1 MSPRMTWSEVCRSD
15 RFRGRWVALDN
26 VRYATGGTAPV
37 EADVVDADEDL
48 AELCSRM
55 RASDRTSCA
64 ILFCEE
70 PLPPTSVRRPVGPL
84 RAFGPEGDAGAPRL
98 AVRAPRRAMHH

>member
-1 MSPRMTWSEVCRSD
+1 MSPRMTWSEVCCSD

-26 VRYATGGTAPV
+26 VRYAAGSSAPV

-48 AELCSRM
+48 AELCSRI
-55 RASDRTSCA
+55 RAADRTSCA
-64 ILFCEE
+64 ILFCDE
-70 PLPPTSVRRPVGPL
+70 PVPPTSVRRPVRL
-84 RAFGPEGDAGAPRL
+84 DGAAIAQH

>member
-1 MSPRMTWSEVCRSD
+1 MSPRMTWSEVCCSD

-26 VRYATGGTAPV
+26 VRYAAGSSAPA

-55 RASDRTSCA
+55 RAADRTSCA

-70 PLPPTSVRRPVGPL
+70 PLPPTSVRRPVSSP
-84 RAFGPEGDAGAPRL
+84 
-98 AVRAPRRAMHH
+98 RAPRRAMHH

>member
-1 MSPRMTWSEVCRSD
+1 MTWSEVCCSD

-26 VRYATGGTAPV
+26 VRYAAGSSAPA

-55 RASDRTSCA
+55 RAADRTSCA

-70 PLPPTSVRRPVGPL
+70 PVSPTSVRRSTSASGL
-84 RAFGPEGDAGAPRL
+84 RVAASAHSGTTPMPSPR
-98 AVRAPRRAMHH
+98 RAPRRAMQH

>member
-1 MSPRMTWSEVCRSD
+1 MSPRMTWLEVCSSD

-26 VRYATGGTAPV
+26 VRYATGSTAPV

-48 AELCSRM
+48 AELCARM
-55 RASDRTSCA
+55 RAADRTSCA

-70 PLPPTSVRRPVGPL
+70 PLPPVSVRRPT
-84 RAFGPEGDAGAPRL
+84 GASHL
-98 AVRAPRRAMHH
+98 HRRVMHH